1 MVRSCGGRRKL
12 RGSGFM
18 SFINKVGDFF
28 KKSKIISRA
37 APMLG
42 NLTGRPGL
50 GSAVGGIAG
59 SLGYGRRRRRRRA
72 PKQVVMGGRR
82 HFMIAPT
89 IGISQPNRRISRLS
103 RGF

>member
-1 MVRSCGGRRKL
+1 MVRNCGGRRKL

-42 NLTGRPGL
+42 TLTGRPGL

-59 SLGYGRRRRRRRA
+59 SLGYGRRRRRA
-72 PKQVVMGGRR
+72 PKRVAMGGRR
-82 HFMIAPT
+82 HFMIAPMM
-89 IGISQPNRRISRLS
+89 GISQPNRRISRLS
-103 RGF
+103 RAF

>member
-59 SLGYGRRRRRRRA
+59 SLGYGRRRRRRV
-72 PKQVVMGGRR
+72 PKRVVMGGRR
-82 HFMIAPT
+82 HFMIAPMM
-89 IGISQPNRRISRLS
+89 GISQPNRRISRLN
-103 RGF
+103 RAF

>member
-42 NLTGRPGL
+42 TLTGRPGL

-59 SLGYGRRRRRRRA
+59 SLGYGRRRRRA
-72 PKQVVMGGRR
+72 PKRVAMGGRR
-82 HFMIAPT
+82 HFMIAPMM
-89 IGISQPNRRISRLS
+89 GISQPNRRISRLS

>member
-42 NLTGRPGL
+42 TLTGRPGL

-59 SLGYGRRRRRRRA
+59 SLGYGRRRRRRA
-72 PKQVVMGGRR
+72 PKRVALGGRR
-82 HFMIAPT
+82 HFMIAPMM
-89 IGISQPNRRISRLS
+89 GISQPNRRISRLN
-103 RGF
+103 RAF